1 MDLYNFSQY
10 KISDNNICIINSYR
24 YKSKIEMKEIL
35 FYLKTLHPDNIVFTR
50 SINSLIREWRSHNL
64 LYKLGIARKRTKDVD
79 LDYPQKWYY
88 TIAYFMGSIIYYIIK

>member
-1 MDLYNFSQY
+1 MRTDNFINY
-10 KISDNNICIINSYR
+10 KISTNNIHITDSFQYTT
-24 YKSKIEMKEIL
+24 KKMKEIIQ
-35 FYLKTLHPDNIVFTR
+35 YLKKLYPDHIVFTR